1 MGHARQ
7 RAAEKRREIERR
19 EAEEKQR
26 RKDALAAA
34 HAKALYSG
42 RHLST
47 DHGDAPTLLTLPN
60 LALDTIMRAL
70 AAEDPSLA
78 ARLACE
84 HSALLAAFGRALCFV
99 HVLSELPAAPSVPL
113 FVRFA
118 DLEEWPAAPPQLPRL
133 TLMRAYLMSRKNC
146 CLQDYE
152 WNAEERID
160 EINESVILI
169 HELEV
174 DCGFMTLHVP
184 DPPSYTRSCPNC
196 GREWCKCSADGELDE
211 FESYELDFER
221 EHHAQQLRK
230 YQAREK
236 RLVEKA
242 VDKCAM
248 YAAQDARE
256 TLVFFREL
264 GLTVVV
270 RKLTFRVKFSRY
282 KFEPDG
288 RMDFNEFDW
297 YSVPVEDWE
306 DETEEKGE
314 EKEDVQETKDDE
326 ASAARD

>member
-1 MGHARQ
+1 MSAIEQ
-7 RAAEKRREIERR
+7 RREMERR

-34 HAKALYSG
+34 HAKALAG

-60 LALDTIMRAL
+60 LALDAIMRAL

-99 HVLSELPAAPSVPL
+99 RMLSELPAAPSVPL
-113 FVRFA
+113 FVHFA

-133 TLMRAYLMSRKNC
+133 TLMHAYLMSRKNC
-146 CLQDYE
+146 CLDDYQ
-152 WNAEERID
+152 WNAEARVD
-160 EINESVILI
+160 EINNCVILI

-196 GREWCKCSADGELDE
+196 GRERCKCSADGELDG